1 MHLLSNKTTLSEK
14 DSEIAL
20 LRKELEELNILNK
33 RGFPRETSF
42 VEIR

>member
-20 LRKELEELNILNK
+20 LRKELEELK
-33 RGFPRETSF
+33 RDNRMLGMECP
-42 VEIR
+42 V